1 MSSVDFTKRRE
12 ALKEEIGQIQKRIG
26 MTMEDIRNEATEQ
39 VQSLG
44 RPETWVRRYPLASIG
59 LAMVGGFIIGRMA
72 TKKVKSLQRALP
84 SPQAEAQVQSAPLKR
99 KNSYMQF
106 LKSFASQLWQ
116 QYGPMVIAA
125 GQDFVARKAAAYV
138 ERRAQASMDEKP
150 SKKL

>member
-12 ALKEEIGQIQKRIG
+12 ALKEEIGQIQERLG
-26 MTMEDIRNEATEQ
+26 TTVEGIRSEATQQ
-39 VQSLG
+39 VQALG

-59 LAMVGGFIIGRMA
+59 LALVGGLILGRLA
-72 TKKVKSLQRALP
+72 TKKVKAVQRALP
-84 SPQAEAQVQSAPLKR
+84 SPQPEAQIQSAPVKR
-99 KNSYMQF
+99 KNPFMQF
-106 LKSFASQLWQ
+106 LKPFASQLWQ

-125 GQDFVARKAAAYV
+125 GQDFAARKAAAYV